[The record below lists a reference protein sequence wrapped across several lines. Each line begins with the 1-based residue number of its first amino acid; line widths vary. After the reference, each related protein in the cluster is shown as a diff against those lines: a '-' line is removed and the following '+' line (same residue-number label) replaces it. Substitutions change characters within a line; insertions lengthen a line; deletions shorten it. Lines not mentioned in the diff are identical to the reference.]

1 MPPIVPIENLKR
13 EISLLADQCVKCGLC
28 SAKCPTYKLHA
39 DENESPRGRI
49 ALAQAVANDS
59 IQSFDR
65 IKHHLDN
72 CLYCA
77 QCETACPSGVKYT
90 RIVDLT
96 LNALK
101 HSPNGLKTSQ
111 LELWGIRFISKQ
123 TENSWPLLIK
133 TWTLLS
139 PIINRYLFRKLKIKP
154 SIVNKKRHEPTIIN
168 HQPPF
173 ATKGSLSIFTGCT
186 SHIFDQR
193 TLADSMD
200 LLRHCGYALN
210 VSKRQGC
217 CGALAK
223 HRGYSDLANNCE
235 IRNTQA
241 FGESSTAPII
251 FSATGCGAALQ
262 QYDSSLSQRSIDINT
277 FAKEQ
282 LDFNKLSFNP
292 LNKKILIHSP
302 CSQQKTIAKNK
313 TIEALLLNIPGIEIL
328 QSDQYNS
335 CCGAGGTHFVRS
347 PDTAA
352 KIRDP
357 LINRTIKHAPDYVV
371 SSNYSC
377 AMHIATGLSEK
388 NMDIP
393 VIHPISL
400 LWQQL
405 DKNNV

>member
-1 MPPIVPIENLKR
+1 MPLIVPIENLQR

-49 ALAQAVANDS
+49 ALAQAAASNGV
-59 IQSFDR
+59 QSFAC

-72 CLYCA
+72 CLYCG

-90 RIVDLT
+90 QIVDLT
-96 LNALK
+96 LNALQ

-133 TWTLLS
+133 IWTLLS
-139 PIINRYLFRKLKIKP
+139 PIINRYVFRKLRIKS
-154 SIVNKKRHEPTIIN
+154 SIVNKKHREPTIIN

-173 ATKGSLSIFTGCT
+173 AAKGSLSIFTGCT

-200 LLRHCGYALN
+200 LLRHCGYELD
-210 VSKRQGC
+210 VPKRQGC

-223 HRGYSDLANNCE
+223 HRGYPDIANNCE
-235 IRNTQA
+235 IRNTRA
-241 FGESSTAPII
+241 FGESSPAPII

-262 QYDSSLSQRSIDINT
+262 QYGSSLSQRFIDINT

-282 LDFNKLSFNP
+282 LDFNKLNFNP

-357 LINRTIKHAPDYVV
+357 LINHTIKQAPDYMV

-377 AMHIATGLSEK
+377 AMHIAVGLSEK
-388 NMDIP
+388 NIDIP

-405 DKNNV
+405 DKSNV

>member
-1 MPPIVPIENLKR
+1 MPPIVPIENLQR

-28 SAKCPTYKLHA
+28 SVKCPTYKLHA

-49 ALAQAVANDS
+49 ALAQAVANNGV
-59 IQSFDR
+59 QSFVR
-65 IKHHLDN
+65 IKFHLDN
-72 CLYCA
+72 CLYCG

-101 HSPNGLKTSQ
+101 RSTSDVKTSR
-111 LELWGIRFISKQ
+111 LEFWGIRFISNQ
-123 TENSWPLLIK
+123 TENSWPKLIK
-133 TWTLLS
+133 FWTLFS
-139 PIINRYLFRKLKIKP
+139 PIINKYLRRKLRMKSSEI
-154 SIVNKKRHEPTIIN
+154 NKKLSEQATIN
-168 HQPPF
+168 HQRPF
-173 ATKGSLSIFTGCT
+173 TSKGSLSIFTGCT

-193 TLADSMD
+193 TLADSMA
-200 LLRHCGYALN
+200 LLRHCGYELN
-210 VSKRQGC
+210 IPEQQGC

-223 HRGYSDLANNCE
+223 HRGYFDLANSCE

-241 FGESSTAPII
+241 FSDSNTAAII
-251 FSATGCGAALQ
+251 FSATGCGSALQ
-262 QYDSSLSQRSIDINT
+262 QYDSPLSQRFVDINL
-277 FAKEQ
+277 FAREEI
-282 LDFNKLSFNP
+282 DFNRLNFRP
-292 LNKKILIHSP
+292 LDKKILIHSP
-302 CSQQKTIAKNK
+302 CSQQKSIAKNK
-313 TIEALLLNIPGIEIL
+313 TVEALLSNIPGIEIL
-328 QSDQYNS
+328 QSDLYSS

-357 LINRTIKHAPDYVV
+357 LINHTIKQAPDYVV

-388 NMDIP
+388 NVDIP

-405 DKNNV
+405 DKSNV